1 MNKRLLTNM
10 FVGLVLAGLL
20 ACSHLE
26 VLQPV
31 TRSTDQVARI
41 REWLVTRSA
50 VISLSSFDSLRN
62 LKLED
67 GYHFV
72 EYAWSSTFTYDAQ
85 ERLIAEDMD
94 GYRDSGDY
102 GIEKRKVAYRYS
114 YQPDELVATQTT
126 SFGGDYRPITVQ
138 HLPLNEQGRVVTAP
152 LLAGL
157 GYYGQYSMSQ
167 LVKDA
172 VMPFARD
179 VLRTYDAEGLL
190 IKTQSDLVTTP
201 PELFRTVRVQQV
213 DKGNVA
219 SVQIQRLDKNLSTPA
234 TSAPVVV
241 ESIRYTYDPAK
252 PGFRSPYQFMGVTN
266 RNLIV
271 QSVRHVAA
279 GGADQTSDYQYEF
292 DDKGRVKHYL
302 IRNSVYD
309 TTVGDITY
317 GQP

>member
-1 MNKRLLTNM
+1 MAKRLLTSVFM
-10 FVGLVLAGLL
+10 TLALAGLL
-20 ACSHLE
+20 ACSHLD

-31 TRSTDQVARI
+31 TRSTDQIARI
-41 REWLVTRSA
+41 REWLVTRPA
-50 VISLSSFDSLRN
+50 VTNQSSVDSLRN

-72 EYAWSSTFTYDAQ
+72 EYAWSSTFTYDAR

-102 GIEKRKVAYRYS
+102 GIEKKKVAYRYS

-126 SFGGDYRPITVQ
+126 TFGGNYRSETSQ
-138 HLPLNEQGRVVTAP
+138 HLSLNQQGRVAAAP

-157 GYYGQYSMSQ
+157 GYWGQYSMSQ

-172 VMPFARD
+172 VMPFAKD
-179 VLRTYDAEGLL
+179 VLRTYNAEGLL
-190 IKTQSDLVTTP
+190 IKTQSDLVAAP

-213 DKGNVA
+213 DKGNVT
-219 SVQIQRLDKNLSTPA
+219 SVQIQRLDKNLTTTA

-271 QSVRHVAA
+271 QSVRHVAT
-279 GGADQTSDYQYEF
+279 GGADQISDYQYEF
-292 DDKGRVKHYL
+292 DDKGRVKHYI

-309 TTVGDITY
+309 TIVGDITY
-317 GQP
+317 VQP